1 MVQDFSTRLAKIRK
15 HRKLTQE
22 QLEELSGVSRC
33 QISLYER
40 SDRLPTL
47 QSAIALADA
56 LDVSLDWLAG
66 HSHALWSWAQRW
78 ESPTAN
84 HSRHSMA

>member
-1 MVQDFSTRLAKIRK
+1 MIQDFSKRLRRARNY
-15 HRKLTQE
+15 RKLTQD

-47 QSAIALADA
+47 QSAVMLADA
-56 LDVSLDWLAG
+56 LGVSLDWLAG
-66 HSHALWSWAQRW
+66 R
-78 ESPTAN
+78 TKK
-84 HSRHSMA
+84 

>member
-1 MVQDFSTRLAKIRK
+1 MVQDFSKRLRRARNY
-15 HRKLTQE
+15 RKLTQD

-47 QSAIALADA
+47 QSAVMLADA
-56 LDVSLDWLAG
+56 LGVSLDWLAG
-66 HSHALWSWAQRW
+66 R
-78 ESPTAN
+78 TKK
-84 HSRHSMA
+84 

>member
-1 MVQDFSTRLAKIRK
+1 MIQDFSTRLAKIRK

-66 HSHALWSWAQRW
+66 RTTQKG
-78 ESPTAN
+78 
-84 HSRHSMA
+84 

>member
-1 MVQDFSTRLAKIRK
+1 MIQDFSKRLRRARNY
-15 HRKLTQE
+15 RKLTQD

-47 QSAIALADA
+47 QSAVKLADA

-66 HSHALWSWAQRW
+66 R
-78 ESPTAN
+78 TK
-84 HSRHSMA
+84 